1 MAYVSTE
8 MEMGEDRSSSRFP
21 MGLAGKA
28 LAAVAAVSAAALTLR
43 HVNASNQ
50 AALGEVLQLDQ
61 MVVQGPHE
69 TCSPPWTSKSKPEN
83 RTENCINTRCCSI
96 SGYNCFQKS
105 PGVAGCLKG
114 CKKKGWDCTMP
125 NELLNLVDVK
135 EIPNTRFYCFT
146 VWTKDTGNPEK
157 HPGSAEELELLKEQY
172 EKGVGVFSCPGN
184 DVFADTDVSV
194 GPGYDAI
201 KVEDAL
207 NEFHLIKRKKTKT
220 WVNTGMFKQVWKK
233 IGEKGTWNE
242 FDWVIKL
249 DADAVFV
256 PWRLQKMLSTQPV
269 SWSGVYIEHCDD
281 VQYGFFGSVE
291 VISHAA
297 FATLLQQLDSCSSD
311 IKWASMQATTWGPIG
326 EDLFAQK
333 CMDKHGV
340 SKIQNF
346 DLTTDG
352 VCPGVKKKWGHG
364 GKDAKSFKPDCDRV
378 TSPVMH
384 PFKLAKDWFAC
395 YEKTLSTGI

>member
-1 MAYVSTE
+1 
-8 MEMGEDRSSSRFP
+8 MEIGEDRSNSRFP
-21 MGLAGKA
+21 LGLVGKG

-43 HVNASNQ
+43 HVKASNQ
-50 AALGEVLQLDQ
+50 EALGEFLQLDQ

-69 TCSPPWTSKSKPEN
+69 TCSPPWTSKSRAEN
-83 RTENCINTRCCSI
+83 RTENCVNTRCCSI
-96 SGYNCFQKS
+96 AGYNCFQKS
-105 PGVAGCLKG
+105 PGVAGCLQG
-114 CKKKGWDCTMP
+114 CHKKGWDCKMP

-157 HPGSAEELELLKEQY
+157 HPGSAEELELLKQQY
-172 EKGVGVFSCPGN
+172 EKGVGIFTCPGH
-184 DVFADTDVSV
+184 DVFADTDVSI
-194 GPGYDAI
+194 GQGLDAI
-201 KVEDAL
+201 KVEDTL

-233 IGEKGTWNE
+233 IGEKGTWND

-269 SWSGVYIEHCDD
+269 SWSGVYIENCAE

-291 VISHAA
+291 VISHEA
-297 FATLLQQLDSCSSD
+297 FATLLKQLDKCSSE
-311 IKWASMQATTWGPIG
+311 IKWANMHATTWGPIG

-352 VCPGVKKKWGHG
+352 VCPSVKKKWGHG
-364 GKDAKSFKPDCDRV
+364 KDKKSFKPDCDRV
-378 TSPVMH
+378 STPVMH

-395 YEKTLSTGI
+395 YDKTLSTGN